1 MSGELEDENWRTRSN
16 LWSWQLRTGDFV
28 VQLLDTF
35 SARSNLGSDDEC
47 VEFSGVNLENGFHR
61 LDPPVRIK
69 VEEMPLGTDGT
80 YDIDSLLRNVGRHPD
95 DVPGNV

>member
-1 MSGELEDENWRTRSN
+1 MKHVPSDQPSQSAQRATRKSCCAN
-16 LWSWQLRTGDFV
+16 LALATASWCPER
-28 VQLLDTF
+28 
-35 SARSNLGSDDEC
+35 SDDER
-47 VEFSGVNLENGFHR
+47 VEFSGVNLESGFHR
-61 LDPPVRIK
+61 LDPPVRIN